1 MAAAAAPAA
10 PDVNVFANTILR
22 RLRRPDIA
30 AADAAPD
37 AAVRDVNV
45 LANAI
50 LLDTLRNVVRGDGT
64 HYRIRNFYTHR
75 SVLNRLQN
83 FLIANRLVSEIPL
96 GQFWWAPIERT
107 QYGEPARYTAI
118 IDRPV
123 IPDGWR
129 ILGDILP
136 IGPVLPEEW
145 FVGGGYYLWQVYFNV
160 PRFHHVGLKDLT
172 YNDLLW
178 GDDMG
183 FLCDE
188 LEFGFDEHT
197 SKIAFSMILRGY
209 RFP

>member
-1 MAAAAAPAA
+1 MGAAAAPAA
-10 PDVNVFANTILR
+10 PDVNALANAI
-22 RLRRPDIA
+22 LRRPDIL
-30 AADAAPD
+30 DALKD
-37 AAVRDVNV
+37 V
-45 LANAI
+45 LA
-50 LLDTLRNVVRGDGT
+50 GDGPNIT
-64 HYRIRNFYTHR
+64 PDFHSER
-75 SVLNRLQN
+75 SRLNRLQN
-83 FLIANRLVSEIPL
+83 IMIANNLVSNEPL
-96 GQFWWAPIERT
+96 GQLWWAFIERNP
-107 QYGEPARYTAI
+107 ERYTAI
-118 IDRPV
+118 FDRPDPV